1 MSKEQS
7 TIIKGVAILLMIFL
21 HLFNHDVTGDCTP
34 LLFIGNTPFVTI
46 LTRAC
51 GPVPFFLI
59 VSGYGLHY
67 TYHHKGLT
75 WNGQIRRILK
85 LFITYWLVL
94 AIFVSIGCFLRP
106 DKYPGTPLNAF
117 LNIISWSSS
126 YNAETWFLF
135 PYTVLALIAAFIFK
149 LIDKLGNIKSFILF
163 CIIGFIAMYITS
175 RYIAVY
181 KIHDSIF
188 AHIVTIFNLSFSF
201 IVGAILHRIAEK
213 RSIVIEKAKSHQVIT
228 FFLLILLIAIK
239 CLSKIS
245 IFNTFYVL
253 IFILLF
259 IQLHLSPII
268 KNTLLKLG
276 DYSMPMW
283 MIHTFFSAYLFHEF
297 IYGFKYPLLIYL
309 ALIIISYLIS
319 IPVMMISKK
328 IIKIA
333 RI

>member
-21 HLFNHDVTGDCTP
+21 HLFNHDITSDCSP
-34 LLFIGNTPFVTI
+34 LLFIGSTPFVTI

-75 WNGQIRRILK
+75 WNGQIHRILK

-117 LNIISWSSS
+117 LNITSWSSS
-126 YNAETWFLF
+126 YNSPAWFLF
-135 PYTVLALIAAFIFK
+135 PYTILTLFAVYIFK

-188 AHIVTIFNLSFSF
+188 AHIVTIANLSFSF
-201 IVGAILHRIAEK
+201 AFGAILHRIAEK
-213 RSIVIEKAKSHQVIT
+213 RSLTIEQKKSHQIIPFFCLIFLIT
-228 FFLLILLIAIK
+228 IK
-239 CLSKIS
+239 CFIKIS
-245 IFNTFYVL
+245 IFDTFYAL
-253 IFILLF
+253 FFILVF
-259 IQLHLSPII
+259 IQFNFNSTINKL
-268 KNTLLKLG
+268 LLKLG
-276 DYSMPMW
+276 KYSMPMW
-283 MIHTFFSAYLFHEF
+283 LLHYFIYEIFFHDF
-297 IYGFKYPLLIYL
+297 IYGFKYPFIIFVVLV
-309 ALIIISYLIS
+309 IISYALA
-319 IPVMMISKK
+319 IPFNLTSKW
-328 IIKIA
+328 IIERAKL
-333 RI
+333 

>member
-34 LLFIGNTPFVTI
+34 LLYIGNTPFVTI

-67 TYHHKGLT
+67 TYYHKGLT

-94 AIFVSIGCFLRP
+94 AVFVSIGCFLRP

-126 YNAETWFLF
+126 YNSPVWFLF
-135 PYTVLALIAAFIFK
+135 PYSILTLFAAYIFK

-163 CIIGFIAMYITS
+163 CIIGFIAMFITS
-175 RYIAVY
+175 RYITVY
-181 KIHDSIF
+181 KIHDSIC
-188 AHIVTIFNLSFSF
+188 AHIVTIANLSFDF
-201 IVGAILHRIAEK
+201 AIGAILHRIAEK
-213 RSIVIEKAKSHQVIT
+213 RSLTIDKARAHQI
-228 FFLLILLIAIK
+228 FLLF
-239 CLSKIS
+239 C
-245 IFNTFYVL
+245 
-253 IFILLF
+253 
-259 IQLHLSPII
+259 
-268 KNTLLKLG
+268 
-276 DYSMPMW
+276 
-283 MIHTFFSAYLFHEF
+283 
-297 IYGFKYPLLIYL
+297 
-309 ALIIISYLIS
+309 
-319 IPVMMISKK
+319 
-328 IIKIA
+328 
-333 RI
+333 

>member
-7 TIIKGVAILLMIFL
+7 TIIKGVAILLMFFL

-34 LLFIGNTPFVTI
+34 LLFIGNTAFVTI

-135 PYTVLALIAAFIFK
+135 PYTVLALFAAYIFK
-149 LIDKLGNIKSFILF
+149 FIDKLGNIKSFIFF
-163 CIIGFIAMYITS
+163 CVIGFVAMFITS

-188 AHIVTIFNLSFSF
+188 AHIVTIANLSFSF
-201 IVGAILHRIAEK
+201 AVGAILHRIAEK
-213 RSIVIEKAKSHQVIT
+213 RDLTIDKAKSNQIIT
-228 FFLLILLIAIK
+228 FSLLIILIAIK
-239 CLSKIS
+239 CFIKIS
-245 IFNTFYVL
+245 FFDTFYVL
-253 IFILLF
+253 LFILLF
-259 IQLHLSPII
+259 IQLDLKKFI
-268 KNTLLKLG
+268 KKNLLKLG
-276 DYSMPMW
+276 EYSMPMW
-283 MIHTFFSAYLFHEF
+283 MTHTFFSTYLFHDF
-297 IYGFKYPLLIYL
+297 IYGFKQPLLIYL
-309 ALIIISYLIS
+309 VLIIISYVVS
-319 IPVMMISKK
+319 IPIMMISRIIIQATK
-328 IIKIA
+328 I
-333 RI
+333 